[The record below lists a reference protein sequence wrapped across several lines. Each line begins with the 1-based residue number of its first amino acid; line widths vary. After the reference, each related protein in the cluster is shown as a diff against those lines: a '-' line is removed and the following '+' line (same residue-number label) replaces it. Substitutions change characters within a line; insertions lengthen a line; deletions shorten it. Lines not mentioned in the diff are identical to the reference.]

1 MPADIWTELAPA
13 APAPPCTSPLPGSRQ
28 WASALPQPAWSKS
41 RSDHQAVLHCLLKKK
56 KGAQNSSPRSPISQ
70 HFPILLLLS
79 QLHSRF
85 PQTRS
90 LSHMKKINPPSKVS
104 NVGHILWSN
113 QVTEPPRD
121 SHLLV
126 ILLPCK
132 VKCISLIDKE
142 SWAKLWEGGLS

>member
-1 MPADIWTELAPA
+1 MDRARSSSPR
-13 APAPPCTSPLPGSRQ
+13 SPLHLSAPRQQAMSLSLATASLEQKQERPSGSRPL
-28 WASALPQPAWSKS
+28 SPQ
-41 RSDHQAVLHCLLKKK
+41 KKK

-90 LSHMKKINPPSKVS
+90 LSHMKKIKPPSKVS
-104 NVGHILWSN
+104 NKGHILWSN

-142 SWAKLWEGGLS
+142 SWAKS